1 MQVSFPKCWERA
13 PGQMRSILGQRKED
27 IGLLMCNEAEP
38 KNLLKTKEKQQVNGK
53 CQMQPWICRYY
64 ERDNVH
70 SRPRHTR
77 DSISWIHFLCNL
89 AEFQTTVCCATLDK
103 GSRETPHLSV
113 SLCFCTM
120 VLEVE
125 EVFKTALDMREGFGL
140 PPELSDHTHSCLVSL
155 VPSVLTGTAVRRGQG
170 QVSED

>member
-1 MQVSFPKCWERA
+1 
-13 PGQMRSILGQRKED
+13 
-27 IGLLMCNEAEP
+27 
-38 KNLLKTKEKQQVNGK
+38 
-53 CQMQPWICRYY
+53 
-64 ERDNVH
+64 
-70 SRPRHTR
+70 
-77 DSISWIHFLCNL
+77 
-89 AEFQTTVCCATLDK
+89 
-103 GSRETPHLSV
+103 
-113 SLCFCTM
+113 M